1 MKLLSFL
8 RGEQSGTEKENTRMT
23 KASGP
28 ILKYVPTTCPY
39 CGVGCGLNLVVN
51 EGKVVGV
58 EPYKRSPINEG
69 KLCPKGM
76 TCWEHVHSPDRL
88 TTPKIKKNGKF
99 VDATW
104 DEAIDLVAKKFKE
117 ISDKHG
123 PKALGFQTSC
133 RTVNEDCYALQK
145 FARVGFQ
152 TNNVD
157 NCARICHGPSV
168 AGLSLSFGSGAATNP
183 FEDVLNADL
192 IVMWG
197 SNAVEAHPLAGRR
210 VMQAKKKGIPIVV
223 VDPRLS
229 ATARLADKWIRFNP
243 STHIAL
249 ANNMMYYII
258 KEGLEDKEFIK
269 ERTKGFDDLKKTVEK
284 YADATNIHGVPQ
296 ATVKEFARQYA
307 TAKNAVIIYCLGITE
322 LTTGTDN
329 VRSMGNLSLLTGN
342 IGRPGVGVNPLRG
355 QNNVQGA
362 CDMGAYPNVYSG
374 YQAVAVA
381 DNRAKMEKAWGM
393 KEGSLPDWYGST
405 LTEQINDAGT
415 VVKAMYFLGLNP
427 TVSYPDSNHVRE
439 QLKKLDFCVMQDIFW
454 NESCE
459 YADVV
464 LPGTCFAEKDG
475 TFTSGER
482 RVNRVR
488 KAVDGPGQSK
498 YDWEIIGMVAKKL
511 GLKGFDWKSAK
522 DVWDDM
528 RSVTP
533 GQFGVTYEKIE
544 KPEAIHWPCPT
555 IEHPGTPILH
565 IGKFSAADG
574 KGTMFGL
581 EYKAPAEVA
590 DAQYPYTLMTGRVIF
605 HYHTRT
611 QTDRAAQLHYEVPES
626 YIQINTQDAKQL
638 GIKEGEKIKVS
649 SRRGETITKARISD
663 DVAPKVLYMAMHFQ
677 NGANNLTN
685 TALDPLSKMPELKHC
700 AVKVEKVA

>member
-1 MKLLSFL
+1 M
-8 RGEQSGTEKENTRMT
+8 SGTKSALT
-23 KASGP
+23 
-28 ILKYVPTTCPY
+28 YVHTTCPY

-51 EGKVVGV
+51 DGKLVGV

-76 TCWEHVHSPDRL
+76 TCWETVQKPGRL
-88 TTPKIKKNGKF
+88 TKPKIKKNGKF
-99 VDATW
+99 VDASW
-104 DEAIDLVAKKFKE
+104 EEAIDLIAKKFKE
-117 ISDKHG
+117 ISDKNG
-123 PKALGFQTSC
+123 PRALGFQTSC

-145 FARVGFQ
+145 LARVGFQ

-183 FEDVLNADL
+183 FEDVLNSDL

-197 SNAVEAHPLAGRR
+197 SNAIEAHPLAGRR

-223 VDPRLS
+223 VDPRYS
-229 ATARLADKWIRFNP
+229 TTARLADKWIRFNP

-249 ANNMMYYII
+249 ANSMMYWII
-258 KEGLEDKEFIK
+258 KEGLQNTAFIN
-269 ERTKGFDDLKKTVEK
+269 ERTKGFEDLKKTVEK
-284 YADATNIHGVPQ
+284 YADCEEIHGVPLE
-296 ATVKEFARQYA
+296 TVKEFARQYA
-307 TAKNAVIIYCLGITE
+307 RAKNAVIIYCLGITE

-329 VRSMGNLSLLTGN
+329 VRSMGNLALLTGN

-355 QNNVQGA
+355 QNTVQGA
-362 CDMGAYPNVYSG
+362 CDMGAYPNVFSG
-374 YQAVAVA
+374 YQAVASA
-381 DNRAKMEKAWGM
+381 ENRAKMEKGWGM

-405 LTEQINDAGT
+405 LTEQINDCGE
-415 VVKAMYFLGLNP
+415 VVKAMYVLGLNP
-427 TVSYPDSNHVRE
+427 VVSYPDSNHVKKMFE
-439 QLKKLDFCVMQDIFW
+439 KLDFLVMQDIYW

-488 KAVDGPGQSK
+488 KAVDGPGESK

-511 GLKGFDWKSAK
+511 GLKGFDWKTAK

-565 IGKFSAADG
+565 VGKFSAADG

-581 EYKAPAEVA
+581 EYRPPAEVA
-590 DAQYPYTLMTGRVIF
+590 DAEYPYTLMTGRVIF

-611 QTDRAAQLHYEVPES
+611 QTDLAADLHYEVPES
-626 YIQINTQDAKQL
+626 FIQINTLDAKKL
-638 GIKEGEKIKVS
+638 GIKEGEKIKVT
-649 SRRGETITKARISD
+649 SRRGETITKARISN
-663 DVAPKVLYMAMHFQ
+663 DVAPKVLYMAMHFAQ
-677 NGANNLTN
+677 GANNLTN

-700 AVKVEKVA
+700 AVKVEKITEAK

>member
-415 VVKAMYFLGLNP
+415 VVKAMYFLGL
-427 TVSYPDSNHVRE
+427 D
-439 QLKKLDFCVMQDIFW
+439 
-454 NESCE
+454 
-459 YADVV
+459 
-464 LPGTCFAEKDG
+464 
-475 TFTSGER
+475 
-482 RVNRVR
+482 R
-488 KAVDGPGQSK
+488 KS
-498 YDWEIIGMVAKKL
+498 
-511 GLKGFDWKSAK
+511 
-522 DVWDDM
+522 
-528 RSVTP
+528 
-533 GQFGVTYEKIE
+533 
-544 KPEAIHWPCPT
+544 
-555 IEHPGTPILH
+555 
-565 IGKFSAADG
+565 
-574 KGTMFGL
+574 
-581 EYKAPAEVA
+581 
-590 DAQYPYTLMTGRVIF
+590 
-605 HYHTRT
+605 TR
-611 QTDRAAQLHYEVPES
+611 L
-626 YIQINTQDAKQL
+626 N
-638 GIKEGEKIKVS
+638 S
-649 SRRGETITKARISD
+649 S
-663 DVAPKVLYMAMHFQ
+663 H
-677 NGANNLTN
+677 
-685 TALDPLSKMPELKHC
+685 
-700 AVKVEKVA
+700 

>member
-1 MKLLSFL
+1 
-8 RGEQSGTEKENTRMT
+8 MT

-145 FARVGFQ
+145 LARVGFQ

-223 VDPRLS
+223 VDPRFS

-258 KEGLEDKEFIK
+258 KEGLEDKAFIA

>member
-1 MKLLSFL
+1 MS
-8 RGEQSGTEKENTRMT
+8 EPNST
-23 KASGP
+23 
-28 ILKYVPTTCPY
+28 IKYVPTTCPY
-39 CGVGCGLNLVVN
+39 CGVGCGLNLVVQD
-51 EGKVVGV
+51 GKCVGV

-69 KLCPKGM
+69 KLCPKGA
-76 TCWEHVHSPDRL
+76 TCWEPVHSPDRL
-88 TTPKIKKNGKF
+88 TKPLIKKGDKF
-99 VDATW
+99 EEASW
-104 DEAIDLVAKKFKE
+104 DEALDLIAKKFKE
-117 ISDKHG
+117 VSDKFG
-123 PKALGFQTSC
+123 PKALGFHTSC
-133 RTVNEDCYALQK
+133 RTVNEDCYAFQK
-145 FARVGFQ
+145 WARCAFK

-183 FEDVLNADL
+183 FEDVLNSDL

-210 VMQAKKKGIPIVV
+210 VMQAKKKGIPIIV
-223 VDPRLS
+223 VDPRYS
-229 ATARLADKWIRFNP
+229 ATARLADDWIQFNP

-249 ANNMMYYII
+249 ANSMMYWII

-269 ERTKGFDDLKKTVEK
+269 NRTKGFEDLKKTVEK
-284 YADATNIHGVPQ
+284 YADCTNIHGVPLEK
-296 ATVKEFARQYA
+296 VKEFARKYA
-307 TAKNAVIIYCLGITE
+307 NAKNAVIIYCLGITE

-329 VRSMGNLSLLTGN
+329 VRSMGNLSMLTGN

-362 CDMGAYPNVYSG
+362 CDMGAYPNVFSG

-381 DNRAKMEKAWGM
+381 DNRAKMEKAWGL
-393 KEGSLPDWYGST
+393 KEGSLPDWYGVT
-405 LTEQINDAGT
+405 LTEQITQCGDPI
-415 VVKAMYFLGLNP
+415 KAMYILGLNP
-427 TVSYPDSNHVRE
+427 VVSYPDSNHVKRS
-439 QLKKLDFCVMQDIFW
+439 LDKLDFLVIQDIFW
-454 NESCE
+454 TESCE

-464 LPGTCFAEKDG
+464 LPGACFAEKDG

-488 KAVDGPGQSK
+488 KAVDAPGDAK
-498 YDWEIIGMVAKKL
+498 IDYLIIGELARKM
-511 GLKGFDWKSAK
+511 GLKGFDWKTGK

-528 RSVTP
+528 RACTP

-565 IGKFSAADG
+565 KDKFSAADG
-574 KGTMFGL
+574 LGTFFGL
-581 EYKAPAEVA
+581 EYRPPAEVA
-590 DAQYPYTLMTGRVIF
+590 DKEYPFTLMTGRVIF

-611 QTDRAAQLHYEVPES
+611 QTDRCEVLHYEVPES
-626 YIQINTQDAKQL
+626 YIQINTLDAKEL
-638 GIKEGEKIKVS
+638 GIRNGEKIKVK
-649 SRRGETITKARISD
+649 SRRGETITKARVTD
-663 DVAPKVLYMAMHFQ
+663 DLAPKVLYMAMHFDQ
-677 NGANNLTN
+677 GANNLTN

-700 AVKVEKVA
+700 AVSVEKIKEA

>member
-1 MKLLSFL
+1 MANST
-8 RGEQSGTEKENTRMT
+8 ST
-23 KASGP
+23 
-28 ILKYVPTTCPY
+28 LKYVPTTCPY

-51 EGKVVGV
+51 DGKLVGV

-88 TTPKIKKNGKF
+88 TKPKIKKNGKF

-104 DEAIDLVAKKFKE
+104 DEAIDLIAKKFTE
-117 ISDKHG
+117 ISKKNG

-183 FEDVLNADL
+183 FEDVLNSDL

-210 VMQAKKKGIPIVV
+210 VMQAKKKGIPVIV
-223 VDPRLS
+223 VDPRYS
-229 ATARLADKWIRFNP
+229 TTARLADKWIRFNP

-249 ANNMMYYII
+249 ANSMMYWII
-258 KEGLEDKEFIK
+258 KEGLQNTAFIN
-269 ERTKGFDDLKKTVEK
+269 ERTKGFDDLKQTVEK
-284 YADATNIHGVPQ
+284 YADCEEIHGVPLE
-296 ATVKEFARQYA
+296 TVKTFARQYA
-307 TAKNAVIIYCLGITE
+307 RAKNAVIIYCLGITE

-329 VRSMGNLSLLTGN
+329 VRSMGNLALLTGN

-381 DNRAKMEKAWGM
+381 DNRAKMEKAWFM

-405 LTEQINDAGT
+405 LTEQVNDAGS

-427 TVSYPDSNHVRE
+427 VVSYPDSNHVKQ
-439 QLKKLDFCVMQDIFW
+439 QLKKLDFCVFQDIFW
-454 NESCE
+454 TESCE

-488 KAVDGPGQSK
+488 KAVDGPGESK
-498 YDWEIIGMVAKKL
+498 YDWQIIGMVAKKM
-511 GLKGFDWKSAK
+511 GLKGFEWNSAK

-528 RSVTP
+528 RACTP
-533 GQFGVTYEKIE
+533 NMFGVTYEKME
-544 KPEAIHWPCPT
+544 KPESIHWPCPT
-555 IEHPGTPILH
+555 VEHPGTPILH

-581 EYKAPAEVA
+581 EYRPPAEVA
-590 DAQYPYTLMTGRVIF
+590 DAEYPYTLMTGRVIF

-611 QTDRAAQLHYEVPES
+611 QTDRAAQLHYEVPEN
-626 YIQINTQDAKQL
+626 YVQINTIDAKKL
-638 GIKEGEKIKVS
+638 GIKENEKIKVT
-649 SRRGETITKARISD
+649 SRRGESLALARISE
-663 DVAPKVLYMAMHFQ
+663 DVAPKVLYMAMHFAG
-677 NGANNLTN
+677 GANNLTN

-700 AVKVEKVA
+700 AVKVEKIAEAK

>member
-1 MKLLSFL
+1 
-8 RGEQSGTEKENTRMT
+8 
-23 KASGP
+23 
-28 ILKYVPTTCPY
+28 
-39 CGVGCGLNLVVN
+39 VVN
-51 EGKVVGV
+51 DGKLVGV

-76 TCWEHVHSPDRL
+76 TCWETAQKPGRL
-88 TTPKIKKNGKF
+88 TKPKIKKNGKF
-99 VDATW
+99 VDASW
-104 DEAIDLVAKKFKE
+104 EEAIDLIAKKFKE
-117 ISDKHG
+117 ISDKNG
-123 PKALGFQTSC
+123 PRSLGFQTSC

-145 FARVGFQ
+145 LARVGFQ

-183 FEDVLNADL
+183 FEDVLNSDL

-197 SNAVEAHPLAGRR
+197 SNAIEAHPLAGRR

-223 VDPRLS
+223 VDPRYS
-229 ATARLADKWIRFNP
+229 TTARIADKWIRFNP

-249 ANNMMYYII
+249 ANSMMYWII
-258 KEGLEDKEFIK
+258 KEGLQNTAFIN

-284 YADATNIHGVPQ
+284 YADCEEIHGVPLE
-296 ATVKEFARQYA
+296 TVKAFARQYA
-307 TAKNAVIIYCLGITE
+307 RAKNAVIIYCLGITE

-329 VRSMGNLSLLTGN
+329 VRSMGNLALLTGN

-362 CDMGAYPNVYSG
+362 CDMGAYPNVFSG
-374 YQAVAVA
+374 YQAVASA
-381 DNRAKMEKAWGM
+381 ENRAKMEKAWGM
-393 KEGSLPDWYGST
+393 KEGSLPDWYGVT
-405 LTEQINDAGT
+405 LTEQINQCGDPI
-415 VVKAMYFLGLNP
+415 KAMYVLGLNP
-427 TVSYPDSNHVRE
+427 VVSYPDSNHVKKMFE
-439 QLKKLDFCVMQDIFW
+439 KLDFLVMQDIYW

-488 KAVDGPGQSK
+488 KAVDGPGESK
-498 YDWEIIGMVAKKL
+498 YDWEIIGMVAKKM
-511 GLKGFDWKSAK
+511 GLKGFDWKTAK

-565 IGKFSAADG
+565 VGKFSAADG

-581 EYKAPAEVA
+581 EYRPPAEVA
-590 DAQYPYTLMTGRVIF
+590 DAEYPYTLMTGRVIF

-611 QTDRAAQLHYEVPES
+611 QTDLAADLHYEVPES
-626 YIQINTQDAKQL
+626 FIQINTIDAKKL
-638 GIKEGEKIKVS
+638 GIKEGEKIKVT
-649 SRRGETITKARISD
+649 SRRGETITKARISE
-663 DVAPKVLYMAMHFQ
+663 DVAPKVLYMAMHFAE
-677 NGANNLTN
+677 GANNLTN

-700 AVKVEKVA
+700 AVKVEKITEAK

>member
-1 MKLLSFL
+1 MV
-8 RGEQSGTEKENTRMT
+8 ETKEM
-23 KASGP
+23 
-28 ILKYVPTTCPY
+28 LKYVPTTCPY
-39 CGVGCGLNLVVN
+39 CGVGCGLNLVVS
-51 EGKVVGV
+51 EGKLVGV

-76 TCWEHVHSPDRL
+76 TCWEHVQSPDRL

-104 DEAIDLVAKKFKE
+104 DEAIDLIAKKFKE
-117 ISDKHG
+117 TSDKFG
-123 PKALGFQTSC
+123 PKSLGFQTSC

-145 FARVGFQ
+145 LARVGFQ

-183 FEDVLNADL
+183 FEDVLNSDL

-223 VDPRLS
+223 VDPRFS

-284 YADATNIHGVPQ
+284 YADATKIHGVPHE
-296 ATVKEFARQYA
+296 TVKEFARQYA
-307 TAKNAVIIYCLGITE
+307 KAKNAVIIYCLGITE

-362 CDMGAYPNVYSG
+362 CDMGAYPNVFSG

-393 KEGSLPDWYGST
+393 KEGSLPDWYGVDPHRADQRRRQPGQGNVFPRPEPGRSPTPIRTMSGSSSRNST
-405 LTEQINDAGT
+405 SASCRISSGT
-415 VVKAMYFLGLNP
+415 RAASMRMLSCPAPALPRRTGHSPAASAVS
-427 TVSYPDSNHVRE
+427 TVSGRPLTAPASRSTTGRSSV
-439 QLKKLDFCVMQDIFW
+439 W
-454 NESCE
+454 
-459 YADVV
+459 
-464 LPGTCFAEKDG
+464 LP
-475 TFTSGER
+475 R
-482 RVNRVR
+482 R
-488 KAVDGPGQSK
+488 
-498 YDWEIIGMVAKKL
+498 L
-511 GLKGFDWKSAK
+511 GLKGFDWKTAK

-528 RSVTP
+528 RACTP
-533 GQFGVTYEKIE
+533 GQFGVTYEKME
-544 KPEAIHWPCPT
+544 KPESIHWPCPT

-581 EYKAPAEVA
+581 EYRPPAEVA
-590 DAQYPYTLMTGRVIF
+590 DAQYPFTLMTGRVIF

-611 QTDRAAQLHYEVPES
+611 QTDRAKQLHYEVPES
-626 YIQINTQDAKQL
+626 YIQINTEDAKQM
-638 GIKEGEKIKVS
+638 GIKEGEKIKVT
-649 SRRGETITKARISD
+649 SRRGETITKARVTD
-663 DVAPKVLYMAMHFQ
+663 DVAPKVLYMAMHFH

-700 AVKVEKVA
+700 AVKVEKIAEAK